1 MQEPCTFSFVIN
13 KSEDDEPSHYVIS
26 GINLGFALATLA
38 AVATRHHVTAC
49 CGNSRAGGG
58 GLDLFLVGSLA
69 FQSFFLWSIAST
81 IREFL
86 GTRFKGIWNL
96 LKLRVWSLFG
106 KKGGSDG
113 SASGES
119 QPSSRA
125 RRNIRESWK
134 VGTIH
139 VEA

>member
-1 MQEPCTFSFVIN
+1 MQEPCTFSFVIS
-13 KSEDDEPSHYVIS
+13 KSADDDAGDDASQFVIS

-38 AVATRHHVTAC
+38 AVATRHHVAC
-49 CGNSRAGGG
+49 CGNNRAGGG

-69 FQSFFLWSIAST
+69 LQSFFLWSVAST
-81 IREFL
+81 VREFL
-86 GTRFKGIWNL
+86 GTRLSGIWNL
-96 LKLRVWSLFG
+96 LKLRFSSFF
-106 KKGGSDG
+106 KKRGGGDG
-113 SASGES
+113 SES
-119 QPSSRA
+119 RPSTRP